1 MMRRTPARTA
11 IQHAL
16 DLLFPPRC
24 AACQKAGHILCPT
37 CFSGIPPLESPLC
50 QHCGKQV
57 GPGSICLD
65 CSLCP
70 VRLSGLRSVSPY
82 QGTLR
87 TCIHGLKYEGNIRLA
102 EPLGLLLAQA
112 FLDYRMQ
119 ADYMLSVP
127 LHSERQKE
135 RGYNHAA
142 LLAQVCSKRTG
153 IPLDETLLVRHRS
166 TQSQVGLAV
175 QQRRQN
181 VDGAFMCR
189 SQGATKAVAG
199 RTIVII
205 DDVCTTGATLEACA
219 APLFAMG
226 AREVWGLVL
235 ARP

>member
-1 MMRRTPARTA
+1 MTTRTLAHTA
-11 IQHAL
+11 LQHVL

-24 AACQKAGHILCPT
+24 AACQQTGHVLCPT
-37 CFSGIPPLESPLC
+37 CFAGIPPLESPLC
-50 QHCGKQV
+50 QHCGKEV
-57 GPGSICLD
+57 KPGGVCQD
-65 CSLCP
+65 CSYRP
-70 VRLSGLRSVSPY
+70 VKLSGLRGVSSY

-87 TCIHGLKYEGNIRLA
+87 TCIHALKYEGNTRLA

-112 FLDYRMQ
+112 FLDYSMQ
-119 ADYMLSVP
+119 ADYMLPVP
-127 LHSERQKE
+127 LHTERQKE

-153 IPLDETLLVRHRS
+153 IPLDDTLLVRHRS

-175 QQRRQN
+175 QERRQN
-181 VDGAFMCR
+181 VDGAFMGR

-199 RTIVII
+199 RRIVII

>member
-1 MMRRTPARTA
+1 MTRRTPARTA

-87 TCIHGLKYEGNIRLA
+87 TCIHALKYEGNTRLA

-142 LLAQVCSKRTG
+142 RHSAVWERERFWSGCLHVLKSTYSSINERRRYAIIPPICKIPDSRVWKFERLCEVHG
-153 IPLDETLLVRHRS
+153 IIMLLV
-166 TQSQVGLAV
+166 
-175 QQRRQN
+175 
-181 VDGAFMCR
+181 
-189 SQGATKAVAG
+189 
-199 RTIVII
+199 
-205 DDVCTTGATLEACA
+205 
-219 APLFAMG
+219 
-226 AREVWGLVL
+226 
-235 ARP
+235 